1 MMDFLPEYE
10 SRAIPGGM
18 HRPLYRLF
26 YGTDFREV
34 RRRGDPLL
42 FETASA
48 AVNCAK
54 DHVRR
59 LLNRGYCG
67 GPLDPADAADVSR
80 LVEAATISVPVQHK
94 PKQTRIVQVE
104 NRSRRRAR

>member
-10 SRAIPGGM
+10 SQAVPGGM
-18 HRPLYRLF
+18 FRPIYRLF

-42 FETASA
+42 FPTPADA
-48 AVNCAK
+48 IRCAK

-59 LLNRGYCG
+59 VLNRGYCG
-67 GPLDPADAADVSR
+67 GPLDPADARDVAR
-80 LVEAATISVPVQHK
+80 LGEAATVNVPVPHK
-94 PKQTRIVQVE
+94 PKQTRTVAVE
-104 NRSRRRAR
+104 TRRRAR